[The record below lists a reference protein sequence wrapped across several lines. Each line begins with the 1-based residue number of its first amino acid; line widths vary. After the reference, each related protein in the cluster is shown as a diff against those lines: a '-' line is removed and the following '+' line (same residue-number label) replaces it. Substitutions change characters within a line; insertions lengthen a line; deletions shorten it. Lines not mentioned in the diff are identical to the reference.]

1 MEGRQSEILT
11 WINHKKRTLQVKK
24 GEKIFNITIQESD
37 EEDGACIPLTAHLER
52 ALGVVV
58 STSTEDPGK
67 PHYKKKP
74 CPIRC
79 EYQHPNG
86 LVFFCKVFYKK
97 TLDEKKVLDK
107 NANLCCLCLG
117 RNTKGHLCPVLK
129 CPRCGGL

>member
-1 MEGRQSEILT
+1 MVKIGNGRTAVRNLNLDKSQKENTPSQE
-11 WINHKKRTLQVKK
+11 R
-24 GEKIFNITIQESD
+24 EKIFNIMIQESD

-97 TLDEKKVLDK
+97 TLDEKQ
-107 NANLCCLCLG
+107 AQNLCIA
-117 RNTKGHLCPVLK
+117 V
-129 CPRCGGL
+129 